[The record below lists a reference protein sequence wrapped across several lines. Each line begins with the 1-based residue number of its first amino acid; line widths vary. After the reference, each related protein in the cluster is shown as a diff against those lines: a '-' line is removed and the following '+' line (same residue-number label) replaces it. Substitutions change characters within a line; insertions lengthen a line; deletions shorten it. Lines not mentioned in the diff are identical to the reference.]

1 MSLRAEVQAA
11 VESGMQGNFEAVE
24 NMVSQEP
31 RSIRY
36 LLGMTYH
43 FDEERRRTAGKAIAI
58 ASQYHPKLV
67 KAVVRRLI
75 WAMNDESGTNA
86 LTAPDVLI
94 EIARVRPEILLPA
107 VPDLTRLATD
117 EGLHDGLASALKL
130 VSKAC
135 PGEVGSSLSASLNK
149 RLRRRRR

>member
-1 MSLRAEVQAA
+1 
-11 VESGMQGNFEAVE
+11 MQGNFEAIE
-24 NMVSQEP
+24 NIVSQEP

-43 FDEERRRTAGKAIAI
+43 SDEAKRRTAGKAIAI
-58 ASQYHPKLV
+58 ASQYHPKMV

-94 EIARVRPEILLPA
+94 EIARVRPEILVPA
-107 VPDLTRLATD
+107 VPDMTRLATD
-117 EGLHDGLASALKL
+117 EGLHDGLASALIL
-130 VSKAC
+130 VSEAC
-135 PGEVGSSLSASLNK
+135 PGEVGSRLSASLNK
-149 RLRRRRR
+149 RLRKRRR

>member
-1 MSLRAEVQAA
+1 
-11 VESGMQGNFEAVE
+11 MQGNFEGIE
-24 NMVSQEP
+24 NLVSREP
-31 RSIRY
+31 RAIRY

-43 FDEERRRTAGKAIAI
+43 ADKGKRRTAGKAIAI
-58 ASQYHPKLV
+58 ASQYHPKMV
-67 KAVVRRLI
+67 KDVVRRLI

-94 EIARVRPEILLPA
+94 EIARVRPEILVPA

-130 VSKAC
+130 VSEAC
-135 PGEVGSSLSASLNK
+135 PGEVGSRLSASLNK
-149 RLRRRRR
+149 RLRKRRR